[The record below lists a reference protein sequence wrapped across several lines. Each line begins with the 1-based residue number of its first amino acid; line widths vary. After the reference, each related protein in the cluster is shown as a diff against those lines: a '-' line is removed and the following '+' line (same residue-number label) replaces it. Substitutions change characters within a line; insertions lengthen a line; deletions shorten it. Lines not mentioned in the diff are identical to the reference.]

1 MCHFVSQVRKSAGK
15 ECRVSRSSADLGWA
29 PHMCS
34 RAPAGRNLGETS
46 FSSCRGV
53 DRSLKWKT
61 RVWLWN
67 WHKTLTSL
75 TDIFFRAG
83 GTVLRGSRLHP
94 QNAGMPPYQDAGAG
108 MLTTKRRTTAAQ
120 KEKKRVVK
128 NNLDRLP
135 KIRFNRA
142 DNEPVRMRLFLSV
155 NAAFSKSVGYYFTLT
170 LSQ

>member
-1 MCHFVSQVRKSAGK
+1 M
-15 ECRVSRSSADLGWA
+15 E
-29 PHMCS
+29 
-34 RAPAGRNLGETS
+34 N
-46 FSSCRGV
+46 
-53 DRSLKWKT
+53 
-61 RVWLWN
+61 
-67 WHKTLTSL
+67 
-75 TDIFFRAG
+75 
-83 GTVLRGSRLHP
+83 SRLVVELA
-94 QNAGMPPYQDAGAG
+94 QNTDAGMPPYQDAGAG

-142 DNEPVRMRLFLSV
+142 DNEPVRMRLFLFV